1 MCLAIPGKLV
11 AIKGQQGTVD
21 YGGVTRQA
29 DMTLLPDVKVGD
41 MVMVHAGFAIAVMDQ
56 AAGEELM
63 RLTAEL
69 DSYGKA

>member
-1 MCLAIPGKLV
+1 MCLAIPGKV
-11 AIKGQQGTVD
+11 AAINAQQGTID

-29 DMTLLPDVKVGD
+29 DMTLLPQAQVGD